1 MIVVQ
6 LIDEMTEII
15 DTNKVVSFFF
25 LMNYLQYHSIYM
37 DFDNEAHMKLFFQKN
52 IIKQNRIADDI
63 DILFRIVACYVTDF
77 GFWLP
82 GQTTVCKM

>member
-1 MIVVQ
+1 
-6 LIDEMTEII
+6 
-15 DTNKVVSFFF
+15 
-25 LMNYLQYHSIYM
+25 M

>member
-1 MIVVQ
+1 
-6 LIDEMTEII
+6 
-15 DTNKVVSFFF
+15 
-25 LMNYLQYHSIYM
+25 MNYLQYHSIYM

-77 GFWLP
+77 GF
-82 GQTTVCKM
+82 